1 MKQNEANEV
10 RTLKEQFTELKKKHP
25 DAVIMFRGNDWYHFI
40 GEDAKTASEVLG
52 ITLTR
57 RTSDNEPTASDNE
70 PTACFPCH
78 ALDTYLPRL
87 IRAGKRVAICDDIVE
102 RKTTAKRGVS
112 SDKTTID

>member
-10 RTLKEQFTELKKKHP
+10 RTHKEQFTELKKKHP

-57 RTSDNEPTASDNE
+57 RSSDNE

-87 IRAGKRVAICDDIVE
+87 ISGKAG
-102 RKTTAKRGVS
+102 GNL
-112 SDKTTID
+112 

>member
-10 RTLKEQFTELKKKHP
+10 RTLKEKVTELKKKHP

-57 RTSDNEPTASDNE
+57 RSSDNEPTV
-70 PTACFPCH
+70 CFPCH

>member
-10 RTLKEQFTELKKKHP
+10 RTLKEKVIELKRKLP

-57 RTSDNEPTASDNE
+57 RSSDNE

-78 ALDTYLPRL
+78 ALYTYLPRL

-112 SDKTTID
+112 PEKTPSN

>member
-10 RTLKEQFTELKKKHP
+10 RTLKEKVIELKRKLP

-40 GEDAKTASEVLG
+40 GEDAKTASDVLG

-57 RTSDNEPTASDNE
+57 RSSDNE

-87 IRAGKRVAICDDIVE
+87 IIAGKRVAICDDIVE

-112 SDKTTID
+112 SEKTPSN

>member
-40 GEDAKTASEVLG
+40 GDDAKTASEVLG

-57 RTSDNEPTASDNE
+57 RTSDNEPTA
-70 PTACFPCH
+70 CFPCH
-78 ALDTYLPRL
+78 ALDTYLPRF

-102 RKTTAKRGVS
+102 RKTIPNRSVS
-112 SDKTTID
+112 SERTTSEEPFSR

>member
-10 RTLKEQFTELKKKHP
+10 RTLKEKVTELKKKHP

-52 ITLTR
+52 ITLIR
-57 RTSDNEPTASDNE
+57 RSSDNE

-78 ALDTYLPRL
+78 ALDIYLPRL
-87 IRAGKRVAICDDIVE
+87 IRAGKRVPICDDIVE
-102 RKTTAKRGVS
+102 RKTTAKRGIS
-112 SDKTTID
+112 TDGTTIG

>member
-57 RTSDNEPTASDNE
+57 RSSDNE

-87 IRAGKRVAICDDIVE
+87 IRVGKRVAICDDIVE
-102 RKTTAKRGVS
+102 RKTIPNRSVS
-112 SDKTTID
+112 SERTTSEEPFSR

>member
-1 MKQNEANEV
+1 MKQTKANEV

-52 ITLTR
+52 ITMTR
-57 RTSDNEPTASDNE
+57 RSSDNE

-112 SDKTTID
+112 TDKTAIG

>member
-57 RTSDNEPTASDNE
+57 RTSDNEPTA
-70 PTACFPCH
+70 CFPCH

-102 RKTTAKRGVS
+102 RKTTAKRGIS